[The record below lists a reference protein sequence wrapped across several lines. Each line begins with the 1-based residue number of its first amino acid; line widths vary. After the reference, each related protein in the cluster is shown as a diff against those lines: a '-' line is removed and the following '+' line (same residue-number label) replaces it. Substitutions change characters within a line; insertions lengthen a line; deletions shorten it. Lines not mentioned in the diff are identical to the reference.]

1 MGDSLFEHAQ
11 NIWLGKILAANAQLL
26 KLGNA
31 AQQGTGE
38 SPAVPV
44 RMGGREVSTNE
55 QLLMAWDELSKAVAC
70 LVDSSKSGASG
81 AKALTEPPGVKQ
93 LIERKGGLF
102 RSNMMGKRVNF
113 AARSVIAP
121 DPNIGTH
128 EIGVPLH
135 FATTLTYPE
144 PITPWNVAE
153 LRQAVI
159 NGCNIHPGANMVQEG
174 SGELT
179 DLSRKTYSQVRARA
193 HTRAPL
199 GPSGRPP
206 AALLPPSYRPP
217 TYQPRT
223 AA

>member
-1 MGDSLFEHAQ
+1 VGDSLFEHAQ
-11 NIWLGKILAANAQLL
+11 NIWLGKILASNAQLL

-31 AQQGTGE
+31 AGGGE
-38 SPAVPV
+38 SPAVV

-81 AKALTEPPGVKQ
+81 AKALAEPPGVKQ

-128 EIGVPLH
+128 DV
-135 FATTLTYPE
+135 
-144 PITPWNVAE
+144 
-153 LRQAVI
+153 
-159 NGCNIHPGANMVQEG
+159 
-174 SGELT
+174 
-179 DLSRKTYSQVRARA
+179 
-193 HTRAPL
+193 
-199 GPSGRPP
+199 
-206 AALLPPSYRPP
+206 
-217 TYQPRT
+217 
-223 AA
+223 